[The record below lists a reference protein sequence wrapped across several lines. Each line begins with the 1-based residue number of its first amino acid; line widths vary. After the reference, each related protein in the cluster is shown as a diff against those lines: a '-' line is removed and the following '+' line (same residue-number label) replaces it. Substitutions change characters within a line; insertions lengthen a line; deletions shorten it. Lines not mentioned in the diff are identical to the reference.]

1 MSILREAF
9 GLPAKRE
16 KRGLIAGTRSLQSY
30 VAAGTSRLTADFNGS
45 GGSADSELLGSLE
58 RMRNRARYLERNE
71 PLVRRYFDL
80 MRINVIGRTG
90 MKLQVK
96 ALNDRSG
103 DLDTA
108 GNAMVENAWKE
119 FCSYGNCSADGQHT
133 MKSMSALALNTA
145 LRDGE
150 AFFQVVR
157 GRRFKHGIALNPF
170 EPDLIDDGKN
180 LRLKNGNRVRMGVE
194 IDQYGR
200 PVAYHVRQSHPGD
213 TEFSAYSLAKERRVP
228 ADDIIHVKLVRR
240 AGQTRG
246 EPTLVPVITTF
257 KMINGHREAELVAAR
272 IAASKMGFFTSEEG
286 DEFPADG
293 EAEADAPITN
303 VEPGTLWQLP
313 PGMQFS
319 EFNPS
324 HPSTAF
330 ADFQKNVLMSVA
342 SGMNVSYEAL
352 TGDVSGVS
360 YSSLRQVAISER
372 DYFGEVQDWFKDQ
385 FMLRVFGIWLQHVM
399 DFNYI
404 PLPPS
409 RFDKFFNAATFRSRG
424 WKWVDPAKEVSAATE
439 AIHSGLLSLTE
450 ASDQMGYDLDETFAQ
465 IQREKELAQSM
476 DITLAFEPFGAKP
489 GSKADQMSPEGEEPD
504 GGDE

>member
-1 MSILREAF
+1 MSIWREAL
-9 GLPAKRE
+9 GLPAKRVE
-16 KRGLIAGTRSLQSY
+16 KPRSARGLQSY
-30 VAAGTSRLTADFNGS
+30 AAAQTGRITADFSGS
-45 GGSADSELLGSLE
+45 GGSADSELLGSLT
-58 RMRNRARYLERNE
+58 RMRNRSRELERNE

-96 ALNDRSG
+96 AKNDRNN

-108 GNAMVENAWKE
+108 GNEAIEAAWKM
-119 FCSYGNCSADGQHT
+119 FAMYGNCSADGQHS
-133 MKSMSALALNTA
+133 MKSLSALALNTA

-157 GRRFKHGIALNPF
+157 GSRFVHGIALNPF
-170 EPDLIDDGKN
+170 EPDLIDETKTK
-180 LRLKNGNRVRMGVE
+180 RLKNGNRVRMGVE

-200 PVAYHVRQSHPGD
+200 PVAYWVRQSHPGD
-213 TEFSAYSLAKERRVP
+213 TEFSSYSMAKERRVP
-228 ADDIIHVKLVRR
+228 AKDIIHVKLARR
-240 AGQTRG
+240 IGQTRG
-246 EPTLVPVITTF
+246 EPALVPVITTF

-272 IAASKMGFFTSEEG
+272 IAASKMGFFYTETG
-286 DEFPADG
+286 DEYPADG
-293 EAEADAPITN
+293 VDEQGAPIMN
-303 VEPGTLWQLP
+303 VEPGTLHQLP
-313 PGMQFS
+313 PGMRFE

-330 ADFQKNVLMSVA
+330 AAFQKNVLMSTA
-342 SGMNVSYEAL
+342 AGMNISYEAL

-385 FMLRVFGIWLQHVM
+385 FMMRVFEIWLRHVM
-399 DFNYI
+399 DFRYI
-404 PLPPS
+404 MLPPS
-409 RFDKFFNAATFRSRG
+409 RFDKFFAASTFRSRG
-424 WKWVDPAKEVSAATE
+424 WKWVDPAKEVKAATD
-439 AIHSGLLSLTE
+439 ALHSGLLSLTE

-476 DITLAFEPFGAKP
+476 SITLAFEPFGLKP
-489 GSKADQMSPEGEEPD
+489 GSKQDEDTAGDPD
-504 GGDE
+504 DE